1 MSKQSRFDVA
11 ASARGGRS
19 VAGCADLEHWSGLPE
34 WLVVLPFAV
43 SFLAL
48 FHEALRGR
56 ERRSRGDVGMTTCGR
71 RTAGGLSPEA

>member
-1 MSKQSRFDVA
+1 MAIDAETGIFDCSADPPPAGSLQSA
-11 ASARGGRS
+11 AG
-19 VAGCADLEHWSGLPE
+19 GLPE
-34 WLVVLPFAV
+34 RLVVLPFAV